1 MGIFLFGTTKRPL
14 NPLRYHLDDLPSR
27 LLSADGIRLQRDR
40 TARQSRI
47 RYRVE
52 EQVGLGVGRLSD
64 ERRRDTLELEASMIV
79 KREAATY
86 GKDPT
91 GE

>member
-1 MGIFLFGTTKRPL
+1 M
-14 NPLRYHLDDLPSR
+14 
-27 LLSADGIRLQRDR
+27 DGIGLQRDR
-40 TARQSRI
+40 TARQSRV

-64 ERRRDTLELEASMIV
+64 EGRRDTPGIEASMIV
-79 KREAATY
+79 KRERRTY